1 MRKFSFPIIKRVQ
14 IKNFSLYKKADFL
27 DIGLNEDVFCL
38 AGANGLG
45 KSTFITIINY
55 GLTGIVK
62 NPDRKFTSYNSIP
75 AFYAKSK
82 GFAENYFDG
91 RVSEDDYDFAEVTI
105 QFTVD
110 EHEYTITRGFFE
122 ADELRQ
128 FSKKTKG
135 EEIKIPDD
143 LANSDLNDLF
153 KTNFTKDVKL
163 VEFDQFVFLQF
174 YVFTFDE
181 THQLLFWNEGLIER
195 VLYLFFGVDASK
207 AKKADQLRKDY
218 NKHDSDARNT
228 QWKITQTRNE
238 LKKLTQNLKN
248 LDLNK
253 TSNIEVYE
261 IHRSLMEESDETN
274 EKLKRVAEEIK
285 DADLNISD
293 LSLKASSLRSEYAGV
308 FNQTLYEDTPIEKNP
323 MIVEILNDL
332 KLRIFALKDSPSE
345 NFSDLT
351 ERLIK
356 TIKDQQTNSTGKSPK
371 QYFEQLKKIDEQL
384 SEISN
389 EIIGFQSRK
398 DRLIEDE
405 SRYTGQLNKTSSK
418 IVEIEE
424 ENEDLIRS
432 LHKTKSDSNVNAIFQ
447 SYQEQIDRF
456 SEQKE
461 ESYSKRNKA
470 RKELEPLEDEL
481 NAGYVNAEKEFIPLF
496 NQYAKSFLGLDLNIN
511 LSISSRGIASLS
523 IDIDETVRRDS
534 FQLSESQR
542 YFVDIALRMA
552 LVDLSAKSATI
563 LIDTPEGSLDIA
575 YESRAGRMF
584 ADFASY
590 LRKIIM
596 TANINSSQL
605 LLELASICKSNRM
618 KIERMT
624 EWTLL
629 SEVQQQENNRI
640 EEAYSNIEAKLTE

>member
-1 MRKFSFPIIKRVQ
+1 MTKFSFPIIKRVQ

-27 DIGLNEDVFCL
+27 DIDLSEDVFCL

-62 NPDRKFTSYNSIP
+62 NPDRKFTNYNSIP

-91 RVSEDDYDFAEVTI
+91 RVGEEDYDLAEITL

-122 ADELRQ
+122 SDELRR

-135 EEIKIPDD
+135 EEVKIPDD
-143 LANSDLNDLF
+143 LAYSDLNDLF
-153 KTNFTKDVKL
+153 KTHFTRDVKL
-163 VEFDQFVFLQF
+163 AEFDQFVFLQF

-181 THQLLFWNEGLIER
+181 THQLLFWNESLIER

-238 LKKLTQNLKN
+238 LKKLTQSLKN

-261 IHRSLMEESDETN
+261 THKSLMEKADETS
-274 EKLKRVAEEIK
+274 EKLNRVAEEIK
-285 DADLNISD
+285 DAELNISD
-293 LSLKASSLRSEYAGV
+293 LSLKALALRSEYAGV

-323 MIVEILNDL
+323 VVVEILNDL
-332 KLRIFALKDSPSE
+332 KLRIFTLKDSTAE

-356 TIKDQQTNSTGKSPK
+356 TIRDQQTNSTGKSS
-371 QYFEQLKKIDEQL
+371 QEYFEQLKKIDEQL

-389 EIIGFQSRK
+389 EVTNFQSRK

-405 SRYTGQLNKTSSK
+405 SKYTLELSETTAKLAD
-418 IVEIEE
+418 IEE

-432 LHKTKSDSNVNAIFQ
+432 IHKTKNDGSVNAIIQ
-447 SYQEQIDRF
+447 SYQEQINRF
-456 SEQKE
+456 LEQKE
-461 ESYSKRNKA
+461 ESYSKRNRA
-470 RKELEPLEDEL
+470 RKELEPLESEL
-481 NAGYVNAEKEFIPLF
+481 NIGYVDAEKDFIPLF

-511 LSISSRGIASLS
+511 LSISSKGIASLS
-523 IDIDETVRRDS
+523 IDIDDTVRRDS

-552 LVDLSAKSATI
+552 LVDLSANSATI

-575 YESRAGRMF
+575 YESRAGMMF
-584 ADFASY
+584 ADFASRS
-590 LRKIIM
+590 RKIVM

-605 LLELASICKSNRM
+605 LLELARICKSDRM

-624 EWTLL
+624 DWTLL

-640 EEAYSNIEAKLTE
+640 EEAYSNIEARLTE

>member
-1 MRKFSFPIIKRVQ
+1 MTKFSFPIIKRVQ
-14 IKNFSLYKKADFL
+14 IKNFSLYKKADLL
-27 DIGLNEDVFCL
+27 DIDLSEDVFCL

-91 RVSEDDYDFAEVTI
+91 RVEEEDYDLAEVTL
-105 QFTVD
+105 QFIVN

-122 ADELRQ
+122 SDELRQ

-135 EEIKIPDD
+135 EEVKIPDD
-143 LANSDLNDLF
+143 LADSDLNDLF
-153 KTNFTKDVKL
+153 KTHFTRDVKL
-163 VEFDQFVFLQF
+163 AEFDQFVFLQF

-181 THQLLFWNEGLIER
+181 THQLLFWNESLIER

-238 LKKLTQNLKN
+238 LKKLTQNLRN

-261 IHRSLMEESDETN
+261 THKSLMEKSDETN
-274 EKLKRVAEEIK
+274 EKLQRVAEEIK
-285 DADLNISD
+285 DAELNISD
-293 LSLKASSLRSEYAGV
+293 LSLKASALRSEYAGV
-308 FNQTLYEDTPIEKNP
+308 FNQSLYEDTPIEKNP
-323 MIVEILNDL
+323 TVIEILNDL
-332 KLRIFALKDSPSE
+332 KLRVFALKDSPTE
-345 NFSDLT
+345 IFSDLT

-356 TIKDQQTNSTGKSPK
+356 TIRDQQTNSSGKSN
-371 QYFEQLKKIDEQL
+371 QEYFEQLKKIDEQL
-384 SEISN
+384 SEISSEVTN
-389 EIIGFQSRK
+389 FQSRK
-398 DRLIEDE
+398 DRLIQDE
-405 SRYTGQLNKTSSK
+405 AKYTLELSETSSK
-418 IVEIEE
+418 IAEIEE

-432 LHKTKSDSNVNAIFQ
+432 IHKMKNDGSVNAIIQ
-447 SYQEQIDRF
+447 SYQQQIDRF

-470 RKELEPLEDEL
+470 RKELEPLESEL
-481 NAGYVNAEKEFIPLF
+481 NIGYVNAEKDFIPLF
-496 NQYAKSFLGLDLNIN
+496 NQYAKSFLGLDLDIN
-511 LSISSRGIASLS
+511 LSISSKGIASLS
-523 IDIDETVRRDS
+523 IDIDDTVRRDS

-552 LVDLSAKSATI
+552 LVDLSANSATI

-575 YESRAGRMF
+575 YESRAGMMF
-584 ADFASY
+584 ADFASHS
-590 LRKIIM
+590 RKIVM

-605 LLELASICKSNRM
+605 LLELARICKSDRM

-624 EWTLL
+624 DWTLL

-640 EEAYSNIEAKLTE
+640 EEAYSNIEARLTE